1 MTVSLP
7 NPRFRR
13 YHNLMPHRVQEVLL
27 VSTLYHAFVLQE
39 DGDIEDQVFLE
50 YRALSLSSAPVFT
63 HVTTGAEA
71 MQALERHRF
80 DIVLVAN
87 HLPDQDVRTFARRVR
102 ALHPQIPLVLL
113 AFHTTQPRALRARCG
128 EDGYDAAFVWTGN
141 AKIMLAISKL
151 IEDRLN
157 IDHDIA
163 QADVGVILLVEE
175 SPNNASAFLAT
186 LYPAL
191 MRQSSSLFAEGL
203 NRVQRLIRMR
213 TRPKVLHAT
222 SEEQVRALY
231 ETYRDNLFAVIS
243 EVGFE
248 ANGRHDPE
256 AGIRLAHRIR
266 AERGDLPVLL
276 QSENPEQRTRAREV
290 ATVTVDRRSPHLLG
304 ELNRFLVEHVGFGD
318 FVFILPDG
326 TEVDRA
332 ADIADFSRKL
342 ATVPDDSLRFH
353 ASQNHI
359 SVWLLARSEF
369 RLARKLK
376 RLTLDDFSSLDA
388 VREFLIAELDALA
401 RRARQGVIRDANPG
415 ALDPDSRF
423 QRLGNGSLGGKARG
437 IAFLDQLFSG
447 EMDEPSLAG
456 IPLQIPR
463 SVVLTTEAFDH
474 FIEQNELDELLG
486 ANLGDEEI
494 QRRFLRAKLP
504 DWVRASL
511 RTIAHRFR
519 APLAVRSSSL
529 LEDDLLHPFAGIYG
543 TAMLPNAAEDLET
556 RENEL
561 AMAVKY
567 VFASTY
573 CKNAQAYVANTNRS
587 IEEEKMAVLVQE
599 LVGQRFGNRY
609 YPHFAGVAR
618 SFNFYPI
625 PPQRSEDGIA
635 QLVLGL
641 GNQVVDGGKSLRFC
655 PRHPGRIPGFGL
667 PRQMLA
673 ASQSSFQALDLSLQL
688 SAETPAF
695 DANPHAFPLEI
706 AREDG
711 TLPIVGS
718 VYDQANDRIVEDPSR
733 AGPWLVTFN
742 NLLVHRAIPLADA
755 LVELLDLAEA
765 AVGTHVEIELAC
777 DMGGWGRRR
786 PRGHRHAPRQPPT
799 LYLLQVRPA
808 AVQDVSMDLASTPI
822 TSDQIFCQSNQA
834 LGHGRFDDLHHIVY
848 VRPDRFDPASNPRV
862 AIEIGEINTALE
874 KSGHRYVLIGP
885 GRWGSS
891 DPWLGVPVQWAQ
903 ISRARIMVEAS
914 PEGYHVDPSQGAH
927 FFHNITALG
936 IGYLTVAPGATPE
949 APARESFVDW
959 AWLESLPAHL
969 ETEHLRVVQ
978 TDAPIRA
985 LVNGRDGVGT
995 LARPAGTPD
1004 GSPANTPDGSPVN
1017 TPDGTLDG
1025 TKDI

>member
-1 MTVSLP
+1 MPVSLP

-13 YHNLMPHRVQEVLL
+13 YHTLMPHRVQEVLL

-71 MQALERHRF
+71 MEALERHRF

-102 ALHPQIPLVLL
+102 ALHPRIPLVLL
-113 AFHTTQPRALRARCG
+113 AFHTTQPKALRSLCG

-157 IDHDIA
+157 VDHDIA

-175 SPNNASAFLAT
+175 SPNHTSAFLAA

-222 SEEQVRALY
+222 TEEEARALY
-231 ETYRDNLFAVIS
+231 DRYRENLFAVVS

-248 ANGRHDPE
+248 AKGHHDPE
-256 AGIRLAHRIR
+256 AGLRFARRIR

-276 QSENPEQRTRAREV
+276 QSGDPGQLAQAREV

-326 TEVDRA
+326 AEVDRA
-332 ADIADFSRKL
+332 ADIAEFARKL
-342 ATVPDDSLRFH
+342 ATVPDESLRFH

-376 RLTLDDFSSLDA
+376 RLTLEDFPSLDA

-401 RRARQGVIRDANPG
+401 RRARQGVIRDADPG

-437 IAFLDQLFSG
+437 IAFLDQIFSG
-447 EMDEPSLAG
+447 EVDEPTLAG

-463 SVVLTTEAFDH
+463 SVVLTTEAFDQ
-474 FIEQNELDELLG
+474 FLEQNGLDDLL
-486 ANLGDEEI
+486 AADLEDEEI
-494 QRRFLRAKLP
+494 QRRFLRAELP
-504 DWVRASL
+504 DWIRASL
-511 RTIAHRFR
+511 RSIADRFR

-543 TAMLPNAAEDLET
+543 TAMLPNAAEDPEI
-556 RENEL
+556 REREL
-561 AMAVKY
+561 ALAVKY
-567 VFASTY
+567 VFSTTY
-573 CKNAQAYVANTNRS
+573 CKNARAYVANTNRS

-599 LVGQRFGNRY
+599 LVGQRFGDRF

-618 SFNFYPI
+618 SYNFYPI

-655 PRHPGRIPGFGL
+655 PRHPGRIPGFGR
-667 PRQMLA
+667 PQQMLA
-673 ASQSSFQALDLSLQL
+673 ASQSSFQALDLSRTLDPE
-688 SAETPAF
+688 APIF
-695 DANPHAFPLEI
+695 DENPRAFPLET

-711 TLPIVGS
+711 TLRIVGS
-718 VYDQANDRIVEDPSR
+718 VYDQANDRIVEDPGRS
-733 AGPWLVTFN
+733 GPWLITFN

-755 LVELLDLAEA
+755 LVDLLRLAEE
-765 AVGTHVEIELAC
+765 AVGNHVEIELAC
-777 DMGGWGRRR
+777 DMGDWGRR
-786 PRGHRHAPRQPPT
+786 PRRGLRRAPRQPPT
-799 LYLLQVRPA
+799 LSLLQVRPA
-808 AVQDVSMDLASTPI
+808 AMQDVSMDLASTPI
-822 TSDQIFCQSNQA
+822 TPDLVFCQSSQS
-834 LGHGRFDDLHHIVY
+834 LGHGRFGGLRHIVY
-848 VRPDRFDPASNPRV
+848 VRPDRFDPAASPRV
-862 AIEIGEINTALE
+862 AMEIGEVNAALDR
-874 KSGHRYVLIGP
+874 SGDRYVLIGP

-903 ISRARIMVEAS
+903 ISRARIIVEAS
-914 PEGYHVDPSQGAH
+914 PKGYLVDPSQGSH

-949 APARESFVDW
+949 APIQEGFVDW
-959 AWLESLPAHL
+959 GGLASLPARM
-969 ETEHLRVVQ
+969 ETEHLRVVV

-985 LVNGRDGVGT
+985 LINGRTGVGT
-995 LARPAGTPD
+995 LAWPAVTPQ
-1004 GSPANTPDGSPVN
+1004 G
-1017 TPDGTLDG
+1017 
-1025 TKDI
+1025 